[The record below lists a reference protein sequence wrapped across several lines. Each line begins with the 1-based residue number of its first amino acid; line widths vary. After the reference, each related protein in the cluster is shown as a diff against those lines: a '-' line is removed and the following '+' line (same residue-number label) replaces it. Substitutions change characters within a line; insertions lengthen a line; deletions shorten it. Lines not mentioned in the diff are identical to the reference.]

1 LLQKDREERSR
12 SAEKTLGDLREQ
24 WRRASVKLESLR
36 RLPSSELQGQ
46 IRELNRHSGYLQ
58 RQLEDLDKQGE
69 LIRLIDEKSAIKN
82 DLNDRITKIKTEN
95 ERLQTQQEHR
105 LAHAHSLIAS
115 EVRTLLRND
124 LRRQDSFENPQS
136 IEFDFGANRI
146 TVDGHSYF
154 SASSRVILKSSFILG
169 LFAAATKD
177 PNFRHPRFV
186 MIDTTEDKG
195 MEPERSH
202 NFQNQI
208 LRVSREA
215 KVEHQIIYATAMI
228 SPDLDEDEYHVG
240 QFSTRDDPALDIK

>member
-1 LLQKDREERSR
+1 M
-12 SAEKTLGDLREQ
+12 
-24 WRRASVKLESLR
+24 
-36 RLPSSELQGQ
+36 
-46 IRELNRHSGYLQ
+46 
-58 RQLEDLDKQGE
+58 DKQGE

-82 DLNDRITKIKTEN
+82 ELNDRITKIKSDN
-95 ERLQTQQEHR
+95 ERLQTQQERR
-105 LAHAHSLIAS
+105 LAHAHSLIAT

-154 SASSRVILKSSFILG
+154 SASSRVILKSSFVLG
-169 LFAAATKD
+169 LFSAATKD
-177 PNFRHPRFV
+177 QNFRHPRFV

-215 KVEHQIIYATAMI
+215 EVEHQIIYATAMI
-228 SPDLDEDEYHVG
+228 SPDLDEDGYHVG
-240 QFSTRDDPALDIK
+240 RFSTRDDPTLNIK